1 MPILLDEEVSKNEA
15 PFWRSQLKLQINNL
29 PGLWLLYRLEDSNR
43 LAVKV
48 RGSYDCWRPQLSWH
62 TGHGM

>member
-1 MPILLDEEVSKNEA
+1 VGKPILLDEEVSKNEA

-29 PGLWLLYRLEDSNR
+29 PGLWLLYQLEDSNR

-48 RGSYDCWRPQLSWH
+48 RGRVGLLADPS
-62 TGHGM
+62 